1 MASDDSDAA
10 AREVVAMQFAG
21 GMSIARLAEAWER
34 DAGWVEESIRR
45 ALLETI
51 PQRDGGLKVPR
62 AEARA
67 ERSEELEAARGVQ
80 GELDLNCDRRGN
92 EKCST

>member
-1 MASDDSDAA
+1 MPGDDA

-34 DAGWVEESIRR
+34 DAAWVEEAIRH

-51 PQRDGGLKVPR
+51 PERDGGLKVSR
-62 AEARA
+62 TEARA
-67 ERSEELEAARGVQ
+67 AREEARTDIQ
-80 GELDLNCDRRGN
+80 GELELDL
-92 EKCST
+92 